1 MVKKPHSKGRH
12 FQIKI
17 FFFKTYLLLI
27 FLTILYM
34 YTVYLVWA
42 VQMAQSLKARLTTKG
57 QHSLL
62 SASPKKPPDTT
73 YTSPPLSWP
82 LYSWSFF
89 LFNPLSPVKLSAWM
103 LTGIPGLILSRQ
115 PKHCCEFLGA
125 LPSQVQRT
133 AFQNTS
139 TSSGSFA
146 LSTPSSAA
154 LLVPRGIDKAVPRRS
169 TQQSLVHRTLTNH
182 EPTLT
187 TTKAFLAKAE
197 ISRNTWV

>member
-1 MVKKPHSKGRH
+1 MLTNKTIKLTPSSWVCLIVMIKKPHSKGRH

-42 VQMAQSLKARLTTKG
+42 MQMAQSLKARLTTKG

-62 SASPKKPPDTT
+62 SASPKHRDTT
-73 YTSPPLSWP
+73 YTSPPLSCP
-82 LYSWSFF
+82 LFSFSFF
-89 LFNPLSPVKLSAWM
+89 LFNSLSPVKLSAWM
-103 LTGIPGLILSRQ
+103 VTGIPGLILSRQ

-125 LPSQVQRT
+125 MPSQVQRT
-133 AFQNTS
+133 ALQNTS

-154 LLVPRGIDKAVPRRS
+154 LLVPRGIDKAVPHRS
-169 TQQSLVHRTLTNH
+169 CLL
-182 EPTLT
+182 
-187 TTKAFLAKAE
+187 
-197 ISRNTWV
+197 

>member
-17 FFFKTYLLLI
+17 FFFKTYLLLN

-62 SASPKKPPDTT
+62 SASPKKSPDTT

-103 LTGIPGLILSRQ
+103 LTGIPSLILSRQ

-133 AFQNTS
+133 AFQNTPHP
-139 TSSGSFA
+139 
-146 LSTPSSAA
+146 LA
-154 LLVPRGIDKAVPRRS
+154 LLLFLLPLRRRS
-169 TQQSLVHRTLTNH
+169 LCLEELIKLSHVEAPNSPLFTVLWPIMSPH
-182 EPTLT
+182 
-187 TTKAFLAKAE
+187 
-197 ISRNTWV
+197 